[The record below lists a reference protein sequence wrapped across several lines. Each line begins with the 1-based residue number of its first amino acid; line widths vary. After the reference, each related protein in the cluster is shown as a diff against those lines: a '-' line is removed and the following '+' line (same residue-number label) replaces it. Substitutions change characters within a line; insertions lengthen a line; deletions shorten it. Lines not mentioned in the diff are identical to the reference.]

1 MRGLVVYYS
10 RTGATKKVG
19 EAIASL
25 LDFDKELLLDVKSR
39 KGALGYIR
47 SGREAS
53 LKKLAEIKKLKKN
66 PDDYDLIIIGTP
78 IWGWNISSPIRTY
91 VTANKNEFKKVAF
104 FCTQGGSGAE
114 RAFRE
119 MKKIIGKKAVAVL
132 ALKTKDVVNNNHMNK
147 VNEFVNKIKR

>member
-10 RTGATKKVG
+10 RSGTTKKVG

-66 PDDYDLIIIGTP
+66 PNDYDLIIVGTP

-132 ALKTKDVVNNNHMNK
+132 ALKTKDVMNKNYMNK
-147 VNEFVNKIKR
+147 VNEFVNKIK